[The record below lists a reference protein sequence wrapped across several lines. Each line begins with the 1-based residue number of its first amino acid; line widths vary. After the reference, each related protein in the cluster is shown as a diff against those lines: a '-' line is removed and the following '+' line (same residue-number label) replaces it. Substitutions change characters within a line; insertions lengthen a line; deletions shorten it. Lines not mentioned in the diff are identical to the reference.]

1 MSKLSKFIVIFVLA
15 LIVIS
20 NFSYSM
26 RTDVNS
32 YIYANYVDENGNSL
46 TFNDYED
53 ESENTTVTYFIE
65 KDDFT
70 DEDYNMVLDV
80 IYKDMEDE

>member
-1 MSKLSKFIVIFVLA
+1 MWFF
-15 LIVIS
+15 
-20 NFSYSM
+20 
-26 RTDVNS
+26 D
-32 YIYANYVDENGNSL
+32 DENGNSL
-46 TFNDYED
+46 TFNED
-53 ESENTTVTYFIE
+53 EDEDENTTVTYFIE